1 MKNDLA
7 LNDEKQRYAKL
18 LECEQVIRNAG
29 ERTRDAVIE
38 IGNQLQVIEEQELY
52 RDRGCLSLN
61 QYAEEYLKLTRQSVA
76 RYLIVA
82 RAAGLFKEHNL
93 ALPENESQ
101 LAELNKMAK
110 DSPEQIPVFWQ
121 QMLDEKDRIERP
133 LTVKTIRAEVKKALP
148 PKSRAGVK
156 TALDEE
162 PEKETG
168 DNGEVVKIKTRIS
181 LSEKGEAALER
192 IRRHAG
198 DAYANA
204 IEDMTVPISERD
216 LCKWADQE
224 DWMLKKLG
232 YYLVDQRWTLF
243 QALKYEAQ
251 AISAQ
256 TTVQELIVMAKFSQT
271 PGELDIRFQDAR
283 ILVNIED

>member
-1 MKNDLA
+1 MNKDLA
-7 LNDEKQRYAKL
+7 LKDEEQRAAKL
-18 LECEQVIRNAG
+18 LECEQIIANARRRG
-29 ERTRDAVIE
+29 MEAVLE
-38 IGNQLQVIEEQELY
+38 IITQLEIIDREELY
-52 RDRGCLSLN
+52 RDLGYQSVN
-61 QYAEEYLKLTRQSVA
+61 QYAEKHLGFSRQTVI
-76 RYLIVA
+76 RYLTDAKIVEVL
-82 RAAGLFKEHNL
+82 RENNL
-93 ALPENESQ
+93 PLPQNESQ
-101 LAELNKMAK
+101 IAELNKLSK
-110 DSPEQIPVFWQ
+110 TPDQIPIFWQ
-121 QMLDEKDRIERP
+121 QMLAEKDRIERP
-133 LTVKTIRAEVKKALP
+133 LTVKTIRAEVQKALP
-148 PKSRAGVK
+148 PRPRAGVK

-162 PEKETG
+162 PEDAG
-168 DNGEVVKIKTRIS
+168 GNGQEAKARIS

-224 DWMLKKLG
+224 NWMLKKLG
-232 YYLVDQRWTLF
+232 YYLIDQRWSLS

>member
-1 MKNDLA
+1 MNKDLA
-7 LNDEKQRYAKL
+7 LKDEKQRLAVL
-18 LECEQVIRNAG
+18 LECEKKIGDAG
-29 ERTRDAVIE
+29 QRGFQATRD
-38 IGNQLQVIEEQELY
+38 IGAQLQIIEKEKLY
-52 RDRGCLSLN
+52 LDRGCKSLN
-61 QYAEEYLKLTRQSVA
+61 DYAETYLKIDRFMVA
-76 RYLIVA
+76 RILSITL
-82 RAAGLFKEHNL
+82 RADLLEQNNL
-93 ALPENESQ
+93 RLPGNESQ
-101 LAELNKMAK
+101 LLALKNVP
-110 DSPEQIPVFWQ
+110 DDQLPETWQ
-121 QMLDEKDRIERP
+121 RILDEEDRVERP
-133 LTVKTIRAEVKKALP
+133 LTAKTIRLEVEKVASP
-148 PKSRAGVK
+148 RARAGVK

-232 YYLVDQRWTLF
+232 YYLVDQRWSLF

-256 TTVQELIVMAKFSQT
+256 TTVQELLVMARFAQT
-271 PGELDIRFQDAR
+271 PGELDVRFQDAR
-283 ILVNIED
+283 ILVTIED